1 MKIIQLHTALL
12 FGFISIFGHLFAG
25 DDLFKASMDAIEK
38 EPFNSAV
45 KGFETIIVSDSNNTN
60 AYYNLGVAYLGNKS
74 YGKAIWAFE
83 KVLNRIPNDSE
94 TIEHLEYTYQQLNNE
109 LTYEPRLNVFASGLY
124 SISSNRWSMIA
135 IISSLFIASCIFIFK
150 LNSSHSTKKM
160 MMIFGFIFSCTLI
173 SSLILASSTMAYQT
187 EQNYG
192 IVTSKEIATYSETQD
207 ELSDKLL
214 EGERVQL
221 MKEEKNGFIKV
232 FKANRETVLVL
243 AEDIAI
249 I

>member
-1 MKIIQLHTALL
+1 
-12 FGFISIFGHLFAG
+12 
-25 DDLFKASMDAIEK
+25 
-38 EPFNSAV
+38 
-45 KGFETIIVSDSNNTN
+45 
-60 AYYNLGVAYLGNKS
+60 
-74 YGKAIWAFE
+74 
-83 KVLNRIPNDSE
+83 
-94 TIEHLEYTYQQLNNE
+94 
-109 LTYEPRLNVFASGLY
+109 
-124 SISSNRWSMIA
+124 
-135 IISSLFIASCIFIFK
+135 
-150 LNSSHSTKKM
+150 M